1 MQTQQE
7 NKLQSYIWKK
17 LLYIFYCINLMN
29 VNFIK
34 TGVLRIRLF
43 QAMMTTNVMWLH
55 HSVKSDSPDIR
66 QRALKLY
73 SSNKISSVAS

>member
-1 MQTQQE
+1 
-7 NKLQSYIWKK
+7 
-17 LLYIFYCINLMN
+17 MN

-55 HSVKSDSPDIR
+55 HSVKSDSPDIW

>member
-1 MQTQQE
+1 
-7 NKLQSYIWKK
+7 
-17 LLYIFYCINLMN
+17 MN

-55 HSVKSDSPDIR
+55 RSVKSDSPDIR